1 MNKVAII
8 GLDCAEPS
16 LVFDKWR
23 DDLPCLKRLMDN
35 GKWKRLR
42 STDPPIT
49 VPAWTSMMTGK
60 DPGELGFYGFRN
72 RKDYSYGGYVFANST
87 MIKHDLVWDV
97 LSRSGKKV
105 LLLGVPQTFPPKKVN
120 GNMVTCFL
128 SVSTKYQYTYPVDL
142 KMEVEEVS
150 DGYVLDVTDFRTD
163 DKDALLGR
171 IYEKAEKHFKVAKHL
186 VATKPWDFFMMVEMG
201 IDRIHHAFWKYMD
214 ETHPKYEKG
223 NRYQDVIKEFYQ
235 YCDNQMNELISL
247 FPADTTII
255 VVSDHGAKRLV
266 GGVCFNEWLIEQ
278 GFLSLE
284 SYPQEVT
291 PIDKVSIDWSRT
303 RAWGDGGYYGRLFL
317 NVLGRESQG
326 TIPPEDYEDVRR
338 ELISKIEAIEDDK
351 GRNIGSRAY
360 RPEDLY
366 KECNGIPPDLIV
378 YFGDLEWRSVGS
390 VGSKSILT
398 FENDIGPDDANHD
411 WHGIFIISGK
421 NMDNEYLESMDIYK
435 INSLILEL
443 MGA

>member
-1 MNKVAII
+1 
-8 GLDCAEPS
+8 
-16 LVFDKWR
+16 
-23 DDLPCLKRLMDN
+23 
-35 GKWKRLR
+35 
-42 STDPPIT
+42 
-49 VPAWTSMMTGK
+49 
-60 DPGELGFYGFRN
+60 
-72 RKDYSYGGYVFANST
+72 
-87 MIKHDLVWDV
+87 
-97 LSRSGKKV
+97 
-105 LLLGVPQTFPPKKVN
+105 
-120 GNMVTCFL
+120 
-128 SVSTKYQYTYPVDL
+128 
-142 KMEVEEVS
+142 
-150 DGYVLDVTDFRTD
+150 
-163 DKDALLGR
+163 
-171 IYEKAEKHFKVAKHL
+171 
-186 VATKPWDFFMMVEMG
+186 
-201 IDRIHHAFWKYMD
+201 MD

-266 GGVCFNEWLIEQ
+266 GGICFNEWLIEQ
-278 GFLSLE
+278 GYLSLE
-284 SYPQEVT
+284 FYPQEVM
-291 PIDKVSIDWSRT
+291 PIDKVSIDWSKT

-317 NVLGRESQG
+317 NVQGREPQG
-326 TIPPEDYEDVRR
+326 IIPPEDYEDVRR